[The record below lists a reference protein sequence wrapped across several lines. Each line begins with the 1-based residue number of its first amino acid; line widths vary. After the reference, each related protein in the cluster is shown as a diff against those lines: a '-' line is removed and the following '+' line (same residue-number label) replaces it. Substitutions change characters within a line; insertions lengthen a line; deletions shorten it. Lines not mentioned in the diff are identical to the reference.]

1 MDEKNTIHDLE
12 MQAKNTQLLINRLT
26 KAYMGKEIQE
36 LLHAE
41 PRNPYT
47 FEDYCSA
54 LKQGNARYRDLVLAR
69 ACQDKSITFA
79 QLQKLVILAAN
90 DE

>member
-1 MDEKNTIHDLE
+1 MDEKSTIHDLE
-12 MQAKNTQLLINRLT
+12 MQAKNTRLLINRLT
-26 KAYMGKEIQE
+26 KAYTGKEIQE

-54 LKQGNARYRDLVLAR
+54 LKRGMPDTGTWYLPGHVRIKISHLFNYR
-69 ACQDKSITFA
+69 
-79 QLQKLVILAAN
+79 N
-90 DE
+90 